1 MKYEKLTRRHRLAA
15 ELYAYSY
22 ANYSDHLGNERFTR
36 YMPNDI
42 DLLENALAE
51 KWSEEQIAKKLNMKA
66 EDVPQLIERLND
78 AYRIVEAA
86 NPSESFRESVR
97 QKLQFLLGD
106 KISSEEELEEL
117 VVQMCYCAAD
127 LGSLLEWE
135 GKRLVDYSEWLRRTP
150 DCDYSGVDLPN
161 LASFKKIE
169 EE

>member
-1 MKYEKLTRRHRLAA
+1 MNYEKLNRRQRLAA
-15 ELYAYSY
+15 EFYSYSY

-36 YMPNDI
+36 YMPEFVDT
-42 DLLENALAE
+42 LEQAVAE
-51 KWSEEQIAKKLNMKA
+51 KWSEEQIAKTLELKP
-66 EDVPQLIERLND
+66 EEVPQLIEKLND
-78 AYRIVEAA
+78 ACRVVDAE

-106 KISSEEELEEL
+106 KISSEEKMEKI

-127 LGSLLEWE
+127 LGSLLEWD

-161 LASFKKIE
+161 LASFKE
-169 EE
+169 PGDE